1 MKDRIVRKIENLH
14 FSKESG
20 EIRLRIL
27 KPAAYLY
34 GRLSIIRRGLYKKGI
49 LKSYGSGCYT
59 IAVGNLTY
67 GGTGKTP
74 VVIHLAENLIKKGYR
89 VGVVNSGYGSLHYSS
104 RKAKKVIDNRSG
116 LLLGDEATEIFV
128 RVRDALVYS
137 SRNRI
142 DAIERTIR
150 DGGVDVCILDDAF
163 QHLKVASDLKI
174 LVVDFFDR
182 FGNGYCLPVGPL
194 REPLEAIGSADIIW
208 FVSHREYRVDT
219 QAEALFLRHN
229 NSLKFI
235 YSNFGVD
242 SIIRYENGE
251 RIRPQDL
258 TEKTI
263 SFSGIGREERFREV
277 LNSLNIRPLAHIS
290 FGDHHRYTAG
300 DIELIEN
307 TARRTGAEHIITTE
321 KDVLRDISIVSR
333 LKNLCVLRIGIEV
346 FAGEDTLEK
355 IGEPAI
361 KN

>member
-1 MKDRIVRKIENLH
+1 MKDRIGKKIENFH
-14 FSKESG
+14 FSKETG
-20 EIRLRIL
+20 GIRLEIL

-34 GRLSIIRRGLYKKGI
+34 GKLSVIRRELYKKRI

-74 VVIHLAENLIKKGYR
+74 VVINLAENLIKKGYR
-89 VGVVNSGYGSLHYSS
+89 VGIVNSGYGSLHYNS
-104 RKAKKVIDNRSG
+104 RRAKKVGDNRSG

-142 DAIERTIR
+142 DAIERAIR
-150 DGGVDVCILDDAF
+150 DGGVNVCILDDAF

-182 FGNGYCLPVGPL
+182 LGNGHCLPLGPL
-194 REPLEAIGSADIIW
+194 REPPQAIGSADIIW

-219 QAEALFLRHN
+219 QAEAPFLRHN
-229 NSLKFI
+229 NSLRFI
-235 YSNFGVD
+235 YSRFRVD
-242 SIIRYENGE
+242 SIIRYESGE
-251 RIRPQDL
+251 RVRAEDL
-258 TEKTI
+258 AEKTI
-263 SFSGIGREERFREV
+263 SFSGIGREERFSEV

-290 FGDHHRYTAG
+290 FGDHHRYSAG

-307 TARRTGAEHIITTE
+307 TARKTGAEYIITTE

-346 FAGEDTLEK
+346 FAGKSALEN

-361 KN
+361 QN